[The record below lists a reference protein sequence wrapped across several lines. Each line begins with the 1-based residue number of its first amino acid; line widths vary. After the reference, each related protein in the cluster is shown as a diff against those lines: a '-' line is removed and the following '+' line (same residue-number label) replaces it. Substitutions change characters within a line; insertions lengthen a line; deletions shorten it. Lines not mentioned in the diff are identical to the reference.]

1 MFMSEEKIVCIVA
14 GAGRGKRFGKKIPK
28 GFFPIEGRELFVRS
42 IESISKFPGIS
53 EFIVLVPPGWEEEA
67 RKKIEQN
74 LPGTKFRVMAGGDT
88 RQQSVALGL
97 KEVDGADLVLVHD
110 ACRPFV
116 SGKLID
122 RVVEA
127 AREYGAAVPVM
138 EVTDTLA
145 RVKDKMLEGI
155 VPRERVV
162 SIQTPQAFGL
172 DVLRSSYDTEE
183 ETIRVATDESSLAQ
197 KAGYR
202 VRAVEGELWN
212 IKVTVEEDLE
222 VANCFL
228 TADILEMDPE
238 EDR

>member
-1 MFMSEEKIVCIVA
+1 MSEDRIVCIVA

-28 GFFPIEGRELFVRS
+28 GFFPVEGKELFIRS
-42 IESISKFPGIS
+42 IESISKYPGIS
-53 EFIVLVPPGWEEEA
+53 EYIVLVPAGWEDQAGEKI
-67 RKKIEQN
+67 RKN
-74 LPGTKFRVMAGGDT
+74 LPGIEFRVMAGGET
-88 RQQSVALGL
+88 RQQSVAIGIRAV
-97 KEVDGADLVLVHD
+97 EQAGLVLVHD

-116 SGKLID
+116 SKRLIT

-127 AREYGAAVPVM
+127 GREFGAAVPVQ

-172 DVLRSSYDTEE
+172 DVLRSSYDTAEE
-183 ETIRVATDESSLAQ
+183 NIRVATDESSLAQ

-228 TADILEMDPE
+228 TSDLLDMDGE
-238 EDR
+238 EV

>member
-1 MFMSEEKIVCIVA
+1 MSEDRIVCIVA

-28 GFFPIEGRELFVRS
+28 GFFPVEGKELFIRS
-42 IESISKFPGIS
+42 IESMNKFPGIS
-53 EFIVLVPPGWEEEA
+53 EFIVLVPSGWEEEA
-67 RKKIEQN
+67 GEKIREN
-74 LPGTKFRVMAGGDT
+74 IPGVEFRVMAGGDT
-88 RQQSVALGL
+88 RQQSVAMGL
-97 KEVDGADLVLVHD
+97 RAVENAGLVLVHD

-116 SGKLID
+116 SKKLIS

-127 AREYGAAVPVM
+127 GREYGAAVPVM

-145 RVKDKMLEGI
+145 RIRDKMLEGI

-162 SIQTPQAFGL
+162 GIQTPQAFGL
-172 DVLRSSYDTEE
+172 EVLRGAYDTAEE
-183 ETIRVATDESSLAQ
+183 VIAVATDESSLAQ

-202 VRAVEGELWN
+202 VRAVVGELWN

-228 TADILEMDPE
+228 SSDLLEIDGKE
-238 EDR
+238 ED